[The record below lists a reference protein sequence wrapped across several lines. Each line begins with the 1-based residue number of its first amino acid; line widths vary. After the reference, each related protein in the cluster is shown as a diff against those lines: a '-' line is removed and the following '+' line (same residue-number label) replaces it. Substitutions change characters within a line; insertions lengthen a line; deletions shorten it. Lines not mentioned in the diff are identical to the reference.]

1 MHNHLSDPW
10 SFDNEFISPDNVHR
24 LFYYGLQEVSE
35 GAPLGGICE
44 WINAEGSK
52 RRFWR
57 LCAGPPQWQKEGKF
71 VAIPVWTDRIL
82 SGKRQR
88 IALLNTEN
96 ATLTVFRRIYR
107 VCHLHLFE
115 DKILSGID
123 SPLHKPKRIEID
135 IRKEEVKEIRQ
146 L

>member
-1 MHNHLSDPW
+1 MYNNVADPW
-10 SFDNEFISPDNVHR
+10 SFDHEFISPDNVHR
-24 LFYYGLQEVSE
+24 LFYYGVQEVSE

-44 WINAEGSK
+44 WINAEGSNK
-52 RRFWR
+52 RIGR
-57 LCAGPPQWQKEGKF
+57 LCAGPPLWHKEGKF
-71 VAIPVWTDRIL
+71 VAIPVWTDSIL

-96 ATLTVFRRIYR
+96 STLTVFRRVYH

-123 SPLHKPKRIEID
+123 SPLYKPKRIEID
-135 IRKEEVKEIRQ
+135 IRKEEVKELRQ